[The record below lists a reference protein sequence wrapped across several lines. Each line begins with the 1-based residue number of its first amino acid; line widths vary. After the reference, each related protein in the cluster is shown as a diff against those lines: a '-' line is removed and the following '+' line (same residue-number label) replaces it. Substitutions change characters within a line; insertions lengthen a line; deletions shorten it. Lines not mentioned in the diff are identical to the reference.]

1 MTVDKSLPKPTT
13 SAPPVA
19 QVRGRGRPKV
29 VDDATQRGR
38 IVAAARDVFLAG
50 GYDATT
56 MDAVAQRAGVSKKT
70 VYQLFDGKDALFA
83 AIVAAH
89 RDLML
94 NVPDGDDDR
103 PLDMALESI
112 FRLDLDEESERDRTA
127 LLRLLMLEMP
137 RRPELA
143 RVVFRHGPEESR
155 AILARWLARQA
166 ERGRIVV
173 GDPAVAASLLLHMV
187 FAPVGFDEDGPRL
200 PGPDDRRAHAR
211 AAFRI
216 FLNGV
221 VPPRTRG

>member
-1 MTVDKSLPKPTT
+1 M
-13 SAPPVA
+13 
-19 QVRGRGRPKV
+19 RGRGRPKV
-29 VDDATQRGR
+29 VDDATQRAR

-94 NVPDGDDDR
+94 NVPEGDDDR
-103 PLDMALESI
+103 PLDAALESI
-112 FRLDLDEESERDRTA
+112 FRLDLDEDSERDRTA

-173 GDPAVAASLLLHMV
+173 DDPSRTASLLLHMV

-200 PGPDDRRAHAR
+200 PGPDDRRADAR

-221 VPPRTRG
+221 VPPRTRD